1 MSPTGESG
9 APRLPLLSVRNLDV
23 RFGPDESQ
31 TIALD
36 GVSLDI
42 YPGEVFGLIG
52 ETGAGKSL
60 TAWAAIDL
68 LPRGARL
75 AGGEVWFDGRK
86 LTGASPRTL
95 REIRGSGIGVV
106 VQNPLGALDPMK
118 RIGDQIAD
126 VYRSHHRAS
135 RRDARDRAVDSLR
148 AVGIGD
154 PPRRALA
161 YPHQLS
167 GGMAQRVLIAMAL
180 INGPRLIIADEPTTG
195 LDVTLQAEILDLMT
209 ELVRNIGSAVW
220 LITHDL
226 GVIAN
231 YTERATVMFAG
242 EIVEVAP
249 TRKLFMDPQHPY
261 TIGLL
266 DLQSETL
273 GAAPVKIGR
282 APPDLQRRP
291 VGCQYQYRCP
301 WVRKECELSRPTL
314 VACEAA
320 HPVRCFVAQATDGA
334 ETDRE
339 GRNAGPLIRERG
351 NQHL

>member
-1 MSPTGESG
+1 MSQTGESG
-9 APRLPLLSVRNLDV
+9 ALRTSLLSIHNLDV
-23 RFGPDESQ
+23 RFGRDESQ

-42 YPGEVFGLIG
+42 YPAEVFGLIG

-60 TAWAAIDL
+60 TAWAALDL

-126 VYRSHHRAS
+126 VYRSHHHTS
-135 RRDARDRAVDSLR
+135 RRDARNRAINSLR
-148 AVGIGD
+148 DVGIGD
-154 PPRRALA
+154 PSQRARA

-180 INGPRLIIADEPTTG
+180 VNGPRLIIADEPTTG

-209 ELVRNIGSAVW
+209 ELVRDVGSAVW

-231 YTERATVMFAG
+231 YTERAAVMFAG

-249 TRKLFMDPQHPY
+249 TRKLFEDPRHPY

-266 DLQSETL
+266 DPQSETL
-273 GAAPVKIGR
+273 GAARVDTGR
-282 APPDLQRRP
+282 APPDLRHRP
-291 VGCQYQYRCP
+291 VGCQYQYRCS
-301 WVRKECELSRPTL
+301 WAQKECELSRPML
-314 VACEAA
+314 VACDSN
-320 HPVRCFVAQATDGA
+320 HPVRCFVAQATAGV
-334 ETDRE
+334 EVSPE
-339 GRNAGPLIRERG
+339 GHNADSLIREHSG
-351 NQHL
+351 